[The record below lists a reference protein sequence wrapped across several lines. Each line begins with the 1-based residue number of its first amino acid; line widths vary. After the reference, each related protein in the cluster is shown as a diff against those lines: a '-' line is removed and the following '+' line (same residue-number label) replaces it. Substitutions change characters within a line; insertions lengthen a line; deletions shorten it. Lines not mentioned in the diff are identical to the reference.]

1 MLIAGE
7 AGEMAIHDHLRQHW
21 ALLTAGVVIAAL
33 AAAGVAVFWTM
44 PPRTIVM
51 ATGAEG
57 GAYNEIGKRYQEILA
72 RDGVRLRLVTTSGA
86 VQNLALL
93 RNRRSGVSV
102 ALLQGGTT
110 TEAEAPEIES
120 LGTVFYEPLWL
131 FQRRELKGQGL
142 DGLRGKKISIGAEG
156 SGTRALSLE
165 LLGRHGI
172 DGGTVELLDYSPQ
185 ITSDRLLA
193 GEIDAAIMSTSW
205 DSHIVRKL
213 LADQR
218 VDLVSFPH
226 TDAYVALY
234 PFLSKVTVPAG
245 VGDLANSR
253 PPSDVEL
260 FAPKASL
267 VVRNDVHSALQFL
280 LLNAAVQI
288 HSGPGIFRRAGQFPA
303 AEAIDVP
310 LSDEAI
316 QFYKSGRPF
325 LQNYLPFWAASLAA
339 RLLVVLIPIL
349 GILYP
354 LLRFLPAIYGW
365 MMRRKIS
372 RLYGELRFLEDELE
386 TRREQKDSS
395 SIVQRLDHLK
405 RQANQLR
412 IPAAYASLVY
422 VLRHHI
428 DLVRQRLMAAP
439 QATSPSS

>member
-1 MLIAGE
+1 
-7 AGEMAIHDHLRQHW
+7 MAIHDHLRQHW

-172 DGGTVELLDYSPQ
+172 DGSTIELLDYSPQ

-386 TRREQKDSS
+386 TRPEQKDSS
-395 SIVQRLDHLK
+395 SIIQRLDHLE

-412 IPAAYASLVY
+412 IPAGYASLVY